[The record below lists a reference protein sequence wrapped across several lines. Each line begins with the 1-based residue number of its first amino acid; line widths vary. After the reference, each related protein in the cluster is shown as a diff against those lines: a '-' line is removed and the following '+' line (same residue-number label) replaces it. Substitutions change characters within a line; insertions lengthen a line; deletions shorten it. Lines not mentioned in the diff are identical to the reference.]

1 MATTEISCIFAE
13 KILFI
18 MNILD
23 EILHIAMIQQL
34 DEDINKILNEELGI
48 SDEVVNV
55 TNLIF
60 DKIIKEYKSKKYKN
74 IIPHGKGIYEY
85 QGYFI
90 ETNVFGH
97 NLTIEYSIFN
107 FNDRICREEY
117 IAKNGNGYLN
127 AGSNF
132 RYLGKGENRK
142 LVSNKIMIVLEAIS
156 GDIINEEDAL
166 DSPQHELEHM
176 FQQSSMDK
184 EFGNLNLYRQVSS
197 NLYSKN
203 KFKHNV
209 ALVLYMSFKSEIE
222 GYANGLYAYVKQRL
236 KENPINVNQIFRDS
250 AAYQKLQ
257 QMYTAKNFIKANIN
271 DKRMDN
277 AFYEY
282 KRFGIQKQK
291 INKTIEKTIKEM
303 LTRFGKALVKTR
315 KDSLKQGVMREGI
328 RYPF

>member
-1 MATTEISCIFAE
+1 
-13 KILFI
+13 

-23 EILHIAMIQQL
+23 EILHTAMIQEL
-34 DEDINKILNEELGI
+34 DENINRILIEELGI
-48 SDEVVNV
+48 SDEVVNA
-55 TNLIF
+55 TNIIF
-60 DKIIKEYKSKKYKN
+60 NRIIDEYKHKKYES
-74 IIPHGKGIYEY
+74 IVPHGVGIYEY

-90 ETNVFGH
+90 QENIFGH
-97 NLTIEYSIFN
+97 DLEVMYSVYN
-107 FNDRICREEY
+107 FNDKSCREEY
-117 IAKNGNGYLN
+117 ILHYGTGYQN

-166 DSPQHELEHM
+166 DSAQHEIEHM

-197 NLYSKN
+197 NLYSKD

-271 DKRMDN
+271 DKRMDY

-303 LTRFGKALVKTR
+303 LTRFGKALVKAR

>member
-1 MATTEISCIFAE
+1 MD
-13 KILFI
+13 
-18 MNILD
+18 ILD
-23 EILHIAMIQQL
+23 EVLHSAMIQEL
-34 DEDINKILNEELGI
+34 DEDINRIILEELGI
-48 SDEVVNV
+48 SDEVVSAANI
-55 TNLIF
+55 IF
-60 DKIIKEYKSKKYKN
+60 NRIIEEYKNKKYDN
-74 IIPHGKGIYEY
+74 IIPHGVGIYEY

-90 ETNVFGH
+90 QENIFGH
-97 NLTIEYSIFN
+97 DLEVIYSVYN
-107 FNDRICREEY
+107 FNDKSCREEY
-117 IAKNGNGYLN
+117 ISQHGTGYQN
-127 AGSNF
+127 VGSNF
-132 RYLGKGENRK
+132 RFLGKGENRK
-142 LVSNKIMIVLEAIS
+142 LVANRIMIVLEAIS
-156 GDIINEEDAL
+156 GNIIAEENAL
-166 DSPQHELEHM
+166 DSAQHEIEHI
-176 FQQSSMDK
+176 FQQSSMNK
-184 EFGNLNLYRQVSS
+184 EFGSLNLYRQVSS
-197 NLYSKN
+197 NLYSAD

-271 DKRMDN
+271 DKRMDS

-291 INKTIEKTIKEM
+291 IDKIIEKTIREM
-303 LTRFGKALVKTR
+303 LSRFGKALVKAR